1 MSMRS
6 VEHLLPLTVLAVSLA
21 LPASASAL
29 GLPTTFPRTIA
40 STSERQQVRVSR
52 FQVATRA
59 AGPTQM
65 RVTVRV
71 HARSLS
77 GRRSLLVG
85 VAPCHGGSLT
95 SPSCVPSATSRL
107 MLGQVRV
114 SATKTFLVAR
124 PSRSRD
130 AVRVT
135 LSAGTRKSDIPYRT
149 TNVGGGGGT
158 AEILLNGG
166 TWRFRQGTF
175 WGFEAKP
182 PSGIV
187 VDRIWFNSR
196 RYEWSG
202 TAPRQTSVATQIG
215 YFKQQPTWS
224 FETTMWAGTQVRFRR
239 TPTSP
244 VQERRSSPRSFAYR
258 ADVATGPLF
267 AMLMPLPAYAG
278 G

>member
-1 MSMRS
+1 MRT
-6 VEHLLPLTVLAVSLA
+6 VRHLLLLSVLAVPLA
-21 LPASASAL
+21 LPASAPAL

-40 STSERQQVRVSR
+40 STSDKQGVRVSR

-59 AGPTQM
+59 VGPTQM

-71 HARSLS
+71 DVRSRS

-85 VAPCHGGSLT
+85 VAPCRGGSLT

-107 MLGQVRV
+107 TLGQVRV
-114 SATKTFLVAR
+114 SASKTFLVAR

-135 LSAGTRKSDIPYRT
+135 LSVGTRKSDIPYKT

-187 VDRIWFNSR
+187 IDRIWFNSR

-202 TAPRQTSVATQIG
+202 TAPRQTSVITKIG
-215 YFKQQPTWS
+215 YLQQQPTWS
-224 FETTMWAGTQVRFRR
+224 FETTMGAGTQVRFRR
-239 TPTSP
+239 TPPSP
-244 VQERRSSPRSFAYR
+244 TQERRTSPRSFTYR
-258 ADVATGPLF
+258 ADVATGTLF
-267 AMLMPLPAYAG
+267 SMLVPLPAYAG